1 MRNPDYHLDLDRS
14 RPETLRAQAA
24 RLIAH
29 AIRRQRP
36 GFRRGERLTIRL
48 LADANP
54 IHRNT
59 LRHAMDDLVL
69 QGFLRRLPNRGFE
82 ILNHSP
88 ARPAHLSRH
97 VLSLSDL
104 AGRSGLLSRSILLPA
119 ETGTRSARQLVGPLA
134 RVRRDLALSPDE
146 KVAVLTRRREVKRP
160 PGRLWLLAAL
170 EQSVLPL
177 RHAPDVLEVAL
188 QQIGQDGEFSLY
200 GYLRRAYP
208 KDDFFKALY
217 EISLRPL
224 PPTLA
229 THWNSPS
236 PPVSVVNV
244 TFASV
249 GAIEWTHTWFDSRR
263 AILLAGS
270 LEVRVLSA

>member
-1 MRNPDYHLDLDRS
+1 MPTPDYRLDLDRS

-24 RLIAH
+24 AAIAQ

-36 GFRRGERLTIRL
+36 GFRRGDRLTIHS

-59 LRHAMDDLVL
+59 LRHAIDDLVL

-82 ILNHSP
+82 VLNPAP
-88 ARPAHLSRH
+88 ARPTHLSRH

-104 AGRSGLLSRSILLPA
+104 AASSGLLSRSILLPA
-119 ETGTRSARQLVGPLA
+119 ETGTRTARQLVGPLA

-146 KVAVLTRRREVKRP
+146 KVAVLTRRREVRRP
-160 PGRLWLLAAL
+160 PSRLWLLAAL

-177 RHAPDVLEVAL
+177 HHAPDVLDIAL
-188 QQIGQDGEFSLY
+188 QQVQQEGEFSLY
-200 GYLRRAYP
+200 RYLRRAYP
-208 KDDFFKALY
+208 KDDFFKARY
-217 EISLRPL
+217 EISLTPL
-224 PPTLA
+224 PPSLA
-229 THWNSPS
+229 AHWDSPA

-263 AILLAGS
+263 AVLLAGS
-270 LEVRVLSA
+270 LEVRVL

>member
-1 MRNPDYHLDLDRS
+1 MMPTPDYRLDLDRS
-14 RPETLRAQAA
+14 RRETLRAQAA

-29 AIRRQRP
+29 AIRRQHL

-69 QGFLRRLPNRGFE
+69 QGYLRRLPNRGFE
-82 ILNHSP
+82 VLNHAP

-104 AGRSGLLSRSILLPA
+104 ADRSGLLSRSIILPA
-119 ETGTRSARQLVGPLA
+119 HTGMRTARQLVGPLA
-134 RVRRDLALSPDE
+134 RVRRDLALSSDE

-188 QQIGQDGEFSLY
+188 QRIEHEGEFSLFC
-200 GYLRRAYP
+200 YLRRAYP

-217 EISLRPL
+217 EISLTPL
-224 PPTLA
+224 PPSLA
-229 THWNSPS
+229 AHWDSPS
-236 PPVSVVNV
+236 PSVSVVNV
-244 TFASV
+244 TFGSA

-263 AILLAGS
+263 AVLLAGS
-270 LEVRVLSA
+270 LDVRVV